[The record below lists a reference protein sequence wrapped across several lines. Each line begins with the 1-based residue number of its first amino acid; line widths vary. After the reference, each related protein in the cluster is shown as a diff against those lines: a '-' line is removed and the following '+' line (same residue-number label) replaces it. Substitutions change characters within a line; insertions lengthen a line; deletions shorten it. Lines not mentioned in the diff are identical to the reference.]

1 MRDVTRGRVDAG
13 THLAEGRLTMVSKK
27 ETGLLRGAKLVKK
40 ATASANAS
48 GILSSPEPLS
58 AALGR
63 KMVLPNGEPIS
74 AGMKEL
80 LTTDTDWIGIDFDD
94 EEAEIE
100 SMSLEEVVEEAF
112 GEEAVAAFGEA
123 YEMLGED
130 VVYFGGEVSRP
141 ACLYC
146 GTPDEAGEYPVLQ
159 LSWDNG
165 VARIGGFV
173 PFDVWVAQELGA
185 LERGKDIGEVPPEYA
200 ALPKALADSN
210 GDGRIVFTP
219 KAGEAPERSKDDED
233 DGEDEDEDKDGE
245 DAEDGAASDDK
256 VN

>member
-1 MRDVTRGRVDAG
+1 MA
-13 THLAEGRLTMVSKK
+13 SKK
-27 ETGLLRGAKLVKK
+27 DSGVLRGAKLVKK
-40 ATASANAS
+40 AMASANAS
-48 GILSSPEPLS
+48 GIISAPEPLTS
-58 AALGR
+58 ALAK
-63 KMVLPNGEPIS
+63 KMVLPNGESIS

-80 LTTDTDWIGIDFDD
+80 LTTDTDWIGIDYDD

-100 SMSLEEVVEEAF
+100 GMSLEDVVEEAF

-123 YEMLGED
+123 YDMLTED
-130 VVYFGGEVSRP
+130 VVYFNGEVSRP

-146 GTPDEAGEYPVLQ
+146 GTADEAGEYPVLQ

-173 PFDVWVAQELGA
+173 PFDVWVAQELGG
-185 LERGKDIGEVPPEYA
+185 LERGKDIGDVPADYA

-219 KAGEAPERSKDDED
+219 KAGEAGERGSDDED
-233 DGEDEDEDKDGE
+233 DEDDEGEG
-245 DAEDGAASDDK
+245 GAGGASNGAHDTE
-256 VN
+256 VS

>member
-1 MRDVTRGRVDAG
+1 MA
-13 THLAEGRLTMVSKK
+13 AKK
-27 ETGLLRGAKLVKK
+27 DTGVLRGAKLVKK
-40 ATASANAS
+40 ATASGNAS
-48 GILSSPEPLS
+48 GILATPEPLTS
-58 AALGR
+58 SLAK
-63 KMVLPNGEPIS
+63 KMVLPNGESIS

-80 LTTDTDWIGIDFDD
+80 LTTDTDWIGIDYDD

-100 SMSLEEVVEEAF
+100 GMSLEDVVEEAF

-123 YEMLGED
+123 YDMLTED
-130 VVYFGGEVSRP
+130 VVYFNGEVSRP

-146 GTPDEAGEYPVLQ
+146 GTPDDAGEYPVLQ

-200 ALPKALADSN
+200 TLPKALADSN

-219 KAGEAPERSKDDED
+219 KAGEATAKSTD
-233 DGEDEDEDKDGE
+233 DEDEDGDGDSE
-245 DAEDGAASDDK
+245 EGAAPGASNGAADDE

>member
-1 MRDVTRGRVDAG
+1 MA
-13 THLAEGRLTMVSKK
+13 SKK
-27 ETGLLRGAKLVKK
+27 DTGVLRGAKLVKK
-40 ATASANAS
+40 ATATASAS
-48 GILSSPEPLS
+48 GILATPEPLTS
-58 AALGR
+58 SLAK

-80 LTTDTDWIGIDFDD
+80 LTTDTDWIGIDYDD

-100 SMSLEEVVEEAF
+100 GMSLEDVVEEAF

-123 YEMLGED
+123 CEMLTED
-130 VVYFGGEVSRP
+130 VVYFNGEVSRP
-141 ACLYC
+141 SCLYC
-146 GTPDEAGEYPVLQ
+146 GTPDDAGEYPVLQ

-185 LERGKDIGEVPPEYA
+185 LERGKEIGEVPAEYA

-210 GDGRIVFTP
+210 GDGRVVFTP
-219 KAGEAPERSKDDED
+219 KAGEATERSSDDDED
-233 DGEDEDEDKDGE
+233 DEGAGG
-245 DAEDGAASDDK
+245 AGGSGAANGDDDAS
-256 VN
+256 